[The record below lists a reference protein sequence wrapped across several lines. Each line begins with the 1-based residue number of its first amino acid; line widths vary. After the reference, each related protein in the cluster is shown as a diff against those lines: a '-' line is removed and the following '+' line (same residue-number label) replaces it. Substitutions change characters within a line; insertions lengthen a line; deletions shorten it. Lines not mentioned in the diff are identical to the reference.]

1 MGGSLRFQMN
11 EEVIETVSIFRK
23 VAKYHPKF
31 SNNIF
36 LQNSKRIHF
45 ASRPCENTE
54 GMQS

>member
-11 EEVIETVSIFRK
+11 KELIEKVSIFRK

-36 LQNSKRIHF
+36 LQNSKGIHF
-45 ASRPCENTE
+45 ASRPWENTE